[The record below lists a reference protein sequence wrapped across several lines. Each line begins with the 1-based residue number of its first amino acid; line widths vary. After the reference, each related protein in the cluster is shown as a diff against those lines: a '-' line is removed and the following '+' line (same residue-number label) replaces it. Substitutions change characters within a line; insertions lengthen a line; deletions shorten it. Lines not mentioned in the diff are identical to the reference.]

1 MMIFPKAAIED
12 AAKHV
17 AQYANIEVTYNE
29 KDVLVIADNSQAI
42 NEFEAQ
48 LAAGGLI
55 WDGEDT
61 NGRVL
66 LDNLVNIQGVRTEFR
81 PRRTNDEWQA
91 RYDIVAAA

>member
-1 MMIFPKAAIED
+1 MMIFPKTALEA
-12 AAKHV
+12 AAKRI

-61 NGRVL
+61 NGRIL

-91 RYDIVAAA
+91 RYDIVAK